1 MSDSTALLKQSSLVD
16 SADPFERELQK
27 KIRNRAKKLEKIV
40 ELEKKIKK
48 KEIVP
53 NEEQLEKI
61 NSKDAVQAE
70 IDEIQSYIDLFK
82 ASQQATLQ
90 KEKETAKSHAKA
102 LQQSKA

>member
-53 NEEQLEKI
+53 NEE
-61 NSKDAVQAE
+61 
-70 IDEIQSYIDLFK
+70 
-82 ASQQATLQ
+82 
-90 KEKETAKSHAKA
+90 
-102 LQQSKA
+102 